1 MRIAVQMPNLGHDI
15 ESGKII
21 NWFKKIGETVERG
34 DVIAEVETEKVT
46 LEVEAF
52 GRCLLCRFLGCLLRL
67 LRLLGCPRRSRLFF
81 DDFCVRC
88 CE

>member
-1 MRIAVQMPNLGHDI
+1 MRIKVEMPNLGHDI

-21 NWFKKIGETVERG
+21 SWVKKIGETVERG

-52 GRCLLCRFLGCLLRL
+52 DSGILVEIVHDVDSEAATGDVIAYLESG
-67 LRLLGCPRRSRLFF
+67 
-81 DDFCVRC
+81 
-88 CE
+88 

>member
-1 MRIAVQMPNLGHDI
+1 MRIAVEMPNLGHDI

-21 NWFKKIGETVERG
+21 AWVKQVGDSVARG

-52 GRCLLCRFLGCLLRL
+52 DAGELVEIVQDVDAEVGTGEVIAYLE
-67 LRLLGCPRRSRLFF
+67 S
-81 DDFCVRC
+81 DKA
-88 CE
+88 

>member
-1 MRIAVQMPNLGHDI
+1 MRIKVEMPNLGHDI

-21 NWFKKIGETVERG
+21 SWVKKIGETVERG

-52 GRCLLCRFLGCLLRL
+52 DAGILVEIVHDVDSEPATGDVIAYLE
-67 LRLLGCPRRSRLFF
+67 S
-81 DDFCVRC
+81 
-88 CE
+88 E